1 MNIYAKYSRIHLNFQ
16 LLPYCTLI
24 ACSRINTYED
34 LSTEPAESCS
44 IAAELPVSC
53 CLEHD
58 AWLFWNWKT
67 RTSWFDLNPLCVSW
81 LCCWL
86 FFGVRH
92 GVRISCWLASGRR
105 GRCRAGNVCMSQ
117 VVQVP
122 LKTCS
127 SWPIGF
133 VRLTWSNQSSIHA
146 NLESKHPDG
155 GNRTFPLIA
164 VTDSDRQW
172 QTVTDSDRQWQ
183 TAGISV
189 DSITCKT
196 WYMSWWAQS

>member
-1 MNIYAKYSRIHLNFQ
+1 MQ
-16 LLPYCTLI
+16 
-24 ACSRINTYED
+24 
-34 LSTEPAESCS
+34 S
-44 IAAELPVSC
+44 IAECIWTFSYYVIALLLLVRES
-53 CLEHD
+53 
-58 AWLFWNWKT
+58 
-67 RTSWFDLNPLCVSW
+67 TSWFDLNPLWVCW
-81 LCCWL
+81 LCCWIF

-92 GVRISCWLASGRR
+92 GVCISCWLASGRR

-146 NLESKHPDG
+146 NFERKHPDG
-155 GNRTFPLIA
+155 GHRTFPLIA

-183 TAGISV
+183 TVTDCRNLCRLNYLQDMIYVMVSSKLMICWLASGRRGRHFMPQWIFLVVIDVSENG
-189 DSITCKT
+189 STT
-196 WYMSWWAQS
+196 